1 MECGKLTA
9 KLRDAVPICL
19 MVDGKEVKRYKNIEI
34 PDEIKRLPFVDFK
47 FDVPTNGAITFK
59 IYFAPGV
66 LPEEWPEVRQRQS
79 RRKPVQ
85 LPEPTPEQK
94 EAIMAEVEAALMAGL
109 ERADAEGQ
117 PVHEVAEMIARGVEI
132 TAELKENELIIT
144 AEESDTMEIRFGYT
158 GEQRKELVKTISEFT
173 DQSPVY
179 QNAPTFAYR
188 IGEYKVDKRGTLTG
202 PNDQALRK
210 WLKDSGFEAE

>member
-34 PDEIKRLPFVDFK
+34 PEDIKRLPFIDFK
-47 FDVPTNGAITFK
+47 FDVPASGAITFK
-59 IYFAPGV
+59 IHFAPGV
-66 LPEEWPEVRQRQS
+66 LPEEWPEARQRQS
-79 RRKPVQ
+79 RRKPIT
-85 LPEPTPEQK
+85 LPEPTSEQK

-117 PVHEVAEMIARGVEI
+117 PVRKVAEMIARGAEI
-132 TAELKENELIIT
+132 TAEINGNELIIT

-158 GEQRKELVKTISEFT
+158 GERRKELVKTIGEFT
-173 DQSPVY
+173 GQQPIY
-179 QNAPTFAYR
+179 QNAPTFAYK
-188 IGEYKVDKRGTLTG
+188 IGPYKVDKKGALSGPYNKTLIE
-202 PNDQALRK
+202 
-210 WLKDSGFEAE
+210 WLEKAGYTEA

>member
-9 KLRDAVPICL
+9 KLRDAVPVCL

-34 PDEIKRLPFVDFK
+34 PEEIKRLPFIDFK
-47 FDVPTNGAITFK
+47 FDVPASGAITFK
-59 IYFAPGV
+59 IHFAPGV
-66 LPEEWPEVRQRQS
+66 LPKEWPEARQRQS
-79 RRKPVQ
+79 RRKAIP

-94 EAIMAEVEAALMAGL
+94 EAIMAEVEATLMAGL
-109 ERADAEGQ
+109 EQADAEGQ
-117 PVHEVAEMIARGVEI
+117 PVHEVAEMMARGAEI
-132 TAELKENELIIT
+132 TAEIKGNELIIT

-173 DQSPVY
+173 GQPPVY

-188 IGEYKVDKRGTLTG
+188 IGEYKVDKRGTLIG

>member
-34 PDEIKRLPFVDFK
+34 PEEIKRLPVIDFK
-47 FDVPTNGAITFK
+47 FDVPASVAITFK
-59 IYFAPGV
+59 IHFVPGV
-66 LPEEWPEVRQRQS
+66 LPEVWPEARQRQS
-79 RRKPVQ
+79 RRKPIP

-117 PVHEVAEMIARGVEI
+117 PVHEVAEMMARGAEI
-132 TAELKENELIIT
+132 TAEIKGNELIIT
-144 AEESDTMEIRFGYT
+144 AEESDTMEIRFVYT
-158 GEQRKELVKTISEFT
+158 GEQRKKLVKTIGVFT
-173 DQSPVY
+173 GQPPVY
-179 QNAPTFAYR
+179 QNAPIFAYH

-202 PNDQALRK
+202 PNDTVLIQ
-210 WLKDSGFEAE
+210 

>member
-9 KLRDAVPICL
+9 KLRDAVPVCL

-34 PDEIKRLPFVDFK
+34 PDEIKKLPFIDFK
-47 FDVPTNGAITFK
+47 FDVPPNGAITFK
-59 IYFAPGV
+59 IHFAPGV
-66 LPEEWPEVRQRQS
+66 LPEEWPEARQRQS
-79 RRKPVQ
+79 RRKPIL

-109 ERADAEGQ
+109 EQADAEGQ
-117 PVHEVAEMIARGVEI
+117 PVHEVAEMMAHGAEI
-132 TAELKENELIIT
+132 TAKIKGNELIIT
-144 AEESDTMEIRFGYT
+144 AKESETMEICFGYT
-158 GEQRKELVKTISEFT
+158 GEQRKELVKTIGKFT
-173 DQSPVY
+173 GQPPVY

-202 PNDQALRK
+202 PNDRALRK
-210 WLKDSGFEAE
+210 WLKDSGFEVE

>member
-9 KLRDAVPICL
+9 KLRDAVPVCL

>member
-1 MECGKLTA
+1 MPSSVGGHHCHDLLA
-9 KLRDAVPICL
+9 RCICCQI
-19 MVDGKEVKRYKNIEI
+19 VVYYAYRC
-34 PDEIKRLPFVDFK
+34 
-47 FDVPTNGAITFK
+47 T
-59 IYFAPGV
+59 
-66 LPEEWPEVRQRQS
+66 
-79 RRKPVQ
+79 
-85 LPEPTPEQK
+85 
-94 EAIMAEVEAALMAGL
+94 
-109 ERADAEGQ
+109 
-117 PVHEVAEMIARGVEI
+117 
-132 TAELKENELIIT
+132 ELKENELIIT

>member
-34 PDEIKRLPFVDFK
+34 PDEIKRLPFIDFK
-47 FDVPTNGAITFK
+47 FDVPASGAITFK
-59 IYFAPGV
+59 IHFAPGV

-79 RRKPVQ
+79 RRKPIP
-85 LPEPTPEQK
+85 LPEPTQEQK
-94 EAIMAEVEAALMAGL
+94 EAIMAEVEAALIAGL

-117 PVHEVAEMIARGVEI
+117 PVHEVAEMMARGAEI
-132 TAELKENELIIT
+132 TAEIKENELMIT
-144 AEESDTMEIRFGYT
+144 AEEPDTMEIRFGYT
-158 GEQRKELVKTISEFT
+158 GEQRKELVKTIGEFT
-173 DQSPVY
+173 GQPPVY

-202 PNDQALRK
+202 PNDQALHK

>member
-9 KLRDAVPICL
+9 KLRDAVPVCL

-34 PDEIKRLPFVDFK
+34 PEEIKRLPFIDFK
-47 FDVPTNGAITFK
+47 FDVPASGAITFK
-59 IYFAPGV
+59 IHFAPGV
-66 LPEEWPEVRQRQS
+66 LPEEWPEARQRQS
-79 RRKPVQ
+79 RRKQIP
-85 LPEPTPEQK
+85 LPEPTQEQK
-94 EAIMAEVEAALMAGL
+94 EAIMAEVEEALLAGL
-109 ERADAEGQ
+109 ERAVAEGQ
-117 PVHEVAEMIARGVEI
+117 PVHEVAEMMARGAEI
-132 TAELKENELIIT
+132 TAEIKENELIIT

-158 GEQRKELVKTISEFT
+158 GEQRKELVKTIGEYT
-173 DQSPVY
+173 GQPPVY

-202 PNDQALRK
+202 PNDQALCK

>member
-9 KLRDAVPICL
+9 KLRDAVPVCF

-34 PDEIKRLPFVDFK
+34 PDEIKRLPFIDFK
-47 FDVPTNGAITFK
+47 FDVPASGAITFK
-59 IYFAPGV
+59 IHFAPGV
-66 LPEEWPEVRQRQS
+66 LPEEWPEARQRQS

-94 EAIMAEVEAALMAGL
+94 EAIMAEVEAALIAGL

-117 PVHEVAEMIARGVEI
+117 PVHEVAEMMARGAEI
-132 TAELKENELIIT
+132 TAEIKENELIIT

-158 GEQRKELVKTISEFT
+158 GEQRKELVKTIGEFT
-173 DQSPVY
+173 GQPPVY
-179 QNAPTFAYR
+179 QNAPTFAYH

-202 PNDQALRK
+202 PNDPALIQ